1 MRNKPVLLSIKPEW
15 ANLIYSGQKKLEW
28 RKTRPSNY
36 KIPLSLR
43 YPFTV
48 YLYETAP
55 IKRITGYFIC
65 NAIIRIYSDQAILFN
80 NEMQGCIS
88 SEDLIKYI
96 GDKRQLYAWEITKSV
111 KFNRPY
117 QLYKRP
123 PQSWQYFYFNLD
135 TKNDYGI

>member
-1 MRNKPVLLSIKPEW
+1 MKHLPVILSIKPKW
-15 ANLIYSGQKKLEW
+15 ADLIYSGQKKIEW
-28 RKTRPSNY
+28 RKSRPAIY
-36 KIPLSLR
+36 RLPLSLR

-65 NAIIRIYSDQAILFN
+65 NAITRIYTDQAILFN

-96 GDKRQLYAWEITKSV
+96 GDKHQLYAWEITNPV
-111 KFNRPY
+111 IFNRPF
-117 QLYKRP
+117 QLYNRP
-123 PQSWQYFYFNLD
+123 PQSWQYFHFNLEN
-135 TKNDYGI
+135 KNDNGI